1 VTGEILNEYCALALQ
16 HGIAVGLGGIASAR
30 IAKGFVDV
38 VAGPGKTCQN
48 QGKNKIPH

>member
-1 VTGEILNEYCALALQ
+1 VTSEILNEHCSLVLQ

-30 IAKGFVDV
+30 IANGVVYV

-48 QGKNKIPH
+48 QGKSEIPH